1 MTRRGSVLAR
11 AGVLLLAL
19 GAAACHSAPRAA
31 SFADA
36 ARSKADVTIVVTDSG
51 LGGLSVA
58 AELAARLP
66 GSGSFRSA
74 RIVFVNALLD
84 DAIGYNDL
92 TFDSDK
98 LRVFDAA
105 LDAMEKR
112 YRPDLILVACN
123 TLSVLY
129 GRTEHAK
136 EGATPVHEIVGLGAG
151 QIARQMAATPG
162 GTAVV
167 FATRTTIESE
177 AHKQLLVQQG
187 IAGNHVVGQ
196 ACHRLAGAIERGAD
210 SEETA
215 NYVRTFVGEALS
227 RLPEDHGPLVVSL
240 NCTHYGYV
248 KSLWESDLA
257 AAGYPGTKVLDPNPL
272 MADVVLKESGEK
284 RYPTTK
290 VTVEVVSKTPIG
302 PDVKASLGKLLRTV
316 SPMTADALFDYQL
329 VPDLF
334 GVRIDP
340 AAIRK

>member
-1 MTRRGSVLAR
+1 MMRRGRSAAR
-11 AGVLLLAL
+11 AALLVLTL
-19 GAAACHSAPRAA
+19 GAAASQTVPRPV
-31 SFADA
+31 SFADT
-36 ARSKADVTIVVTDSG
+36 ARSKGDVTIVVTDSG

-66 GSGSFRSA
+66 ASGAFRSA

-92 TFDSDK
+92 TFESDK

-105 LDAMEKR
+105 LSAMEKR

-123 TLSVLY
+123 TLSVFY
-129 GRTEHAK
+129 DKTEHAK
-136 EGATPVHEIVGLGAG
+136 AGATPVHEIVGLGAG

-177 AHKQLLVQQG
+177 AHKQLLVQRG
-187 IAGNHVVGQ
+187 IPADHVVGQ

-210 SEETA
+210 SDETA
-215 NYVRTFVGEALS
+215 NYVKTFVGEAIA
-227 RLPEDHGPLVVSL
+227 RLPRQHGPLVVSL

-248 KSLWESDLA
+248 KSRWEEALA
-257 AAGYPGTKVLDPNPL
+257 AAGYPGVPVLDPNPL
-272 MADVVLKESGEK
+272 MADVVLKEAGEK
-284 RYPTTK
+284 RYPSTK
-290 VTVEVVSKTPIG
+290 VTVEVVSKVPIG

-316 SPMTADALFDYQL
+316 SPMTADALTSYQL

-334 GVRIDP
+334 TVTIDP